1 MKQLIVL
8 IVAVAV
14 SGMFPSH
21 SAEAGGRKTAITGT
35 VVDTYCLITMD
46 MGGKSH
52 TSCATTCVKSGA
64 PLAIKEDKTGTVY
77 LTAGHEKNMT
87 FASSGLEQYVEQH
100 VTVRGTLYERD
111 GLKMIVVDSAA
122 PAK

>member
-1 MKQLIVL
+1 MKKFIVL
-8 IVAVAV
+8 VAAAAV
-14 SGMFPSH
+14 VGLFPSR
-21 SAEAGGRKTAITGT
+21 SVEASGKKKAITGT
-35 VVDTYCLITMD
+35 VVDTYCLVTMD

-52 TSCATTCVKSGA
+52 KSCATTCVKNGA

-87 FASSGLEQYVEQH
+87 YASSGLEKYVEQR
-100 VTVRGTLYERD
+100 VTVRGTVYERD